1 MSTAASNLRSTA
13 WFSLRG
19 LPSWL
24 ASLIVHLTALVLLV
38 LVQFNAVAARHGSAI
53 EANFSDPGGA
63 GVLDSGTSDGGQH
76 GQSPLVAEGPPVLDK
91 LDLDSLGLDSAQ
103 QSIDAGA
110 RIELPGL
117 RTQSTGKSA
126 ESLAGFGGSGIGAAR
141 GIEGKSIGFGD
152 GSKPGLGR
160 GKTSFYGVEAEG
172 SKFVYVFD
180 RSESMGY
187 AFYSEES
194 SNEFGGVPIRAAKA
208 ELLASI
214 DELNSSQQF
223 HIVFYNHQPML
234 FKPTMTA
241 TKLFFATTENKRSAR
256 YFVSEMPAA
265 GGTHHVPALE
275 MAIRMKPDVI
285 FLLTD
290 GEEKDDPTA
299 EDIKELER
307 LNNGRASINLIQFA
321 QEPRPESTLVQL
333 AKESRGKYQFID
345 VRRAGARARKSVLQN
360 DFK

>member
-1 MSTAASNLRSTA
+1 MPDLPNASSAKGAEAAS
-13 WFSLRG
+13 
-19 LPSWL
+19 
-24 ASLIVHLTALVLLV
+24 
-38 LVQFNAVAARHGSAI
+38 
-53 EANFSDPGGA
+53 
-63 GVLDSGTSDGGQH
+63 
-76 GQSPLVAEGPPVLDK
+76 
-91 LDLDSLGLDSAQ
+91 
-103 QSIDAGA
+103 
-110 RIELPGL
+110 
-117 RTQSTGKSA
+117 
-126 ESLAGFGGSGIGAAR
+126 GFGGTGIGPAR
-141 GIEGKSIGFGD
+141 GGTGKSIGIGD
-152 GSKPGLGR
+152 GSKPGSGFGR
-160 GKTSFYGVEAEG
+160 TSFYGIDAEG

-187 AFYSEES
+187 AFYSAES
-194 SNEFGGVPIRAAKA
+194 NNEFGGVPIRAAKA

-234 FKPTMTA
+234 FKPTMSA
-241 TKLFFATTENKRSAR
+241 TKMFFATTENKRAAR

-290 GEEKDDPTA
+290 GEEKDDPTPQ
-299 EDIKELER
+299 DIKDLER

-321 QEPRPESTLVQL
+321 EEPRPDSTLVQL

-345 VRRAGARARKSVLQN
+345 VRRAGARSRKSVLQN